1 MNEFIKL
8 LEEAKMIEKI
18 RNLVPEEDLEMF
30 DQVVEIKTKEYQ
42 EMWEKIRPDLE
53 AMKTGIEKDADKPK
67 DK

>member
-42 EMWEKIRPDLE
+42 EMWEKIRPELE